1 MMSFESFVRLGWSFF
16 RTVLR
21 GLFPR
26 RSQLPRFEAQYRPD
40 GVLSTAPAEVGVQE
54 QAQRCFACGACDVVA
69 LERGEFG
76 ALGPGGPMGF
86 VVGVTR
92 QAGLDL
98 GAAADVTPALLGALT
113 EACPVQVP
121 FVALVDLV
129 RRRRSEADGVAHA
142 AGAARTALPGA

>member
-21 GLFPR
+21 GFFPR

-40 GVLSTAPAEVGVQE
+40 GVLTTEVPELAVQDG
-54 QAQRCFACGACDVVA
+54 AQRCFSCGACDVAA

-76 ALGPGGPMGF
+76 ALGPLGPMAF

-92 QAGLDL
+92 QAGIDF
-98 GAAADVTPALLGALT
+98 GAAGEVPPALLQALT
-113 EACPVQVP
+113 EACPVRVP
-121 FVALVDLV
+121 FGGLVGLV
-129 RRRRSEADGVAHA
+129 RRRRAEVEVAA
-142 AGAARTALPGA
+142 LGTAARLRLP

>member
-21 GLFPR
+21 GFFPR

-40 GVLSTAPAEVGVQE
+40 GVLTTEGPEVALQDR
-54 QAQRCFACGACDVVA
+54 AQRCFACGACDVAA

-76 ALGPGGPMGF
+76 ALGPMGPMAF

-98 GAAADVTPALLGALT
+98 GVAAEVPCPSMSTTPAQPISAQGM
-113 EACPVQVP
+113 
-121 FVALVDLV
+121 F
-129 RRRRSEADGVAHA
+129 GV
-142 AGAARTALPGA
+142 

>member
-21 GLFPR
+21 GFFPR

-40 GVLSTAPAEVGVQE
+40 GVLTTEGPEVAVQDR
-54 QAQRCFACGACDVVA
+54 AQRCFSCGACDVAA

-76 ALGPGGPMGF
+76 ALGPLGPMAF

-98 GAAADVTPALLGALT
+98 AVPGEVPPALVHALT
-113 EACPVQVP
+113 EACPVRVP
-121 FVALVDLV
+121 FGGLVDLV
-129 RRRRSEADGVAHA
+129 RRRRAEAEGAS
-142 AGAARTALPGA
+142 AGLAPRAQLPG

>member
-40 GVLSTAPAEVGVQE
+40 GILTTEGPEVAVQDR
-54 QAQRCFACGACDVVA
+54 AQRCFACGACDVAA

-76 ALGPGGPMGF
+76 TFGPLGPMAF

-92 QAGLDL
+92 QAGIDL
-98 GAAADVTPALLGALT
+98 SVASEVPPALVQALT
-113 EACPVQVP
+113 EACPVRVP
-121 FVALVDLV
+121 FGGLVDLV
-129 RRRRSEADGVAHA
+129 RRRRAEVEVAA
-142 AGAARTALPGA
+142 VGLATRAQLPG

>member
-40 GVLSTAPAEVGVQE
+40 GVLSTAAAEVAVQDG
-54 QAQRCFACGACDVVA
+54 AQRCFACGACDVAA

-76 ALGPGGPMGF
+76 ALGPLGPMGF
-86 VVGVTR
+86 VVGVSR
-92 QAGLDL
+92 QAGIDL
-98 GAAADVTPALLGALT
+98 GVAVLRRQVLGRCHRFLGLDR
-113 EACPVQVP
+113 Q
-121 FVALVDLV
+121 LVESKCHGRLPLI
-129 RRRRSEADGVAHA
+129 AH
-142 AGAARTALPGA
+142 GAQK

>member
-21 GLFPR
+21 GFFPR

-40 GVLSTAPAEVGVQE
+40 GVLTTEGPEVALQDR
-54 QAQRCFACGACDVVA
+54 AQRCFSCGACDVAA

-76 ALGPGGPMGF
+76 ALGPLGPMAF

-98 GAAADVTPALLGALT
+98 GVAGDVPPALLQALT
-113 EACPVQVP
+113 EACPVWVP
-121 FVALVDLV
+121 FGGMVVLV
-129 RRRRSEADGVAHA
+129 RRRRAEVEC
-142 AGAARTALPGA
+142 AGAGLATRAQLPG